1 MKLNS
6 LLDFTTNLD
15 PFIGEVFCEIF
26 DIMIIKVHFLYQF
39 FSTKAEGLTN
49 RTRGLVGSLL
59 FRTPLR

>member
-1 MKLNS
+1 M
-6 LLDFTTNLD
+6 DFTEKANLQLTCTNDYAPVISIVWFGFQRSL
-15 PFIGEVFCEIF
+15 
-26 DIMIIKVHFLYQF
+26 HFPHQF